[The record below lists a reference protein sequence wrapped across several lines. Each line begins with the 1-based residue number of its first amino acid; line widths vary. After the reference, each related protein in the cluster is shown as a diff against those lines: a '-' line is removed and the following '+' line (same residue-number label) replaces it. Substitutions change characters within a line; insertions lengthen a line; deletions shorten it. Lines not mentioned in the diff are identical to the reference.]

1 MTRNLIRR
9 VEVAFPVTEP
19 KLKERV
25 IRESLELG
33 MADNVQSWELGPD
46 GRYSRVEGANEEA
59 VMSQAKLLKQITSLN

>member
-1 MTRNLIRR
+1 M
-9 VEVAFPVTEP
+9 TEP

-46 GRYSRVEGANEEA
+46 GRYSRVEAGDEEA
-59 VMSQAKLLKQITSLN
+59 VMSQAELLKQITSLD